1 MIGSEIGMYSWLDI
15 KGLSDEELITQSQSK
30 IVGYNVVDFATA
42 DLLNSKSV
50 MLIVAIQFKVF
61 P

>member
-1 MIGSEIGMYSWLDI
+1 MISSEIGMYSWLDI
-15 KGLSDEELITQSQSK
+15 KGLSDEELITQSKSK
-30 IVGYNVVDFATA
+30 IVGYNVVDFSTA